1 MSRSDL
7 SGEPAGPDS
16 YGIHHLSAVTGD
28 GLAALADR
36 LVEEAGR
43 LVGHGEIL
51 SLANDR
57 QRRVVSDCHAALLEA
72 AAAAH
77 DPVLVAEHL
86 RAALNALGRLT
97 GRVGVEAMLDA
108 LLGRFCIGKSGADVR
123 LPITRLCRPYG
134 RRVGKG
140 WCSKC
145 RSRWWRYD

>member
-16 YGIHHLSAVTGD
+16 DGIHHLSAVTGD

-72 AAAAH
+72 AAEAH

-86 RAALNALGRLT
+86 RDALNALGRLT
-97 GRVGVEAMLDA
+97 GSGGEGGWPGA
-108 LLGRFCIGKSGADVR
+108 LVGRFCLGKEGA
-123 LPITRLCRPYG
+123 G
-134 RRVGKG
+134 EMGK
-140 WCSKC
+140 
-145 RSRWWRYD
+145 

>member
-16 YGIHHLSAVTGD
+16 DGIHHLSAVTGD

-72 AAAAH
+72 AARS
-77 DPVLVAEHL
+77 E
-86 RAALNALGRLT
+86 
-97 GRVGVEAMLDA
+97 E
-108 LLGRFCIGKSGADVR
+108 
-123 LPITRLCRPYG
+123 
-134 RRVGKG
+134 RRVGKE
-140 WCSKC
+140 CVSQC
-145 RSRWWRYD
+145 RSRWSPYHYKKQRKVMI